1 MIVQKHTLNPLFHN
15 KYEMEAE
22 FMAELEN
29 NTPIKAN
36 FGNNKKK
43 FRIKSESLL
52 NIMYLPA
59 IILLSIFIFHP
70 FVKGVIISFTDWNG
84 FSQNYNFIGL
94 QKYKEIYSNSNT
106 IGTIKNTLIYGIG
119 STIFQNVLG
128 LAFAVLLDQKLKGK
142 ALVRTIVYLP
152 AIVSALIMGYVWYF
166 FFQFNGGAIN
176 DILIFLGKD
185 PVNWL
190 ENGKRAVWIIT
201 GVNTFQYLGISMIV
215 YLAGLQSIPK
225 DYYEAASIDGASS
238 LVLFKNITLP
248 LLMPSI
254 TISMVLNIIGG
265 LKLFDVIM
273 AMTGGGPGYASQ
285 SLSTMM
291 YNLYF
296 VRQDAGFA
304 SALGNIMFILIA
316 IIGITTLLFFRKK
329 EVEI

>member
-1 MIVQKHTLNPLFHN
+1 MMKKQKSV
-15 KYEMEAE
+15 K
-22 FMAELEN
+22 
-29 NTPIKAN
+29 
-36 FGNNKKK
+36 
-43 FRIKSESLL
+43 LL
-52 NIMYLPA
+52 NLMYLPA
-59 IILLSIFIFHP
+59 LILLSVFIFFP
-70 FVKGVIISFTDWNG
+70 FLRGVAISFTDWNG
-84 FSQNYNFIGL
+84 FSQHYSFVGL
-94 QKYKEIYSNSNT
+94 AKYKEIFMDRNVV
-106 IGTIKNTLIYGIG
+106 GTIRNTLIYGVG
-119 STIFQNVLG
+119 STLFQNILG
-128 LAFAVLLDQKLKGK
+128 LGFAVLLDQKLKG
-142 ALVRTIVYLP
+142 ASMVRTIVYLP

-176 DILIFLGKD
+176 DVVQLVGAE

-225 DYYEAASIDGASS
+225 DYYEAASLDGASDLS
-238 LVLFKNITLP
+238 QFWNITFP
-248 LLMPSI
+248 LLMPAI

-304 SALGNIMFILIA
+304 AALGNVMFLLIA
-316 IIGITTLLFFRKK
+316 VIGLGTLIFFRKR
-329 EVEI
+329 EVEL